1 MAYKIK
7 NTIKKIDKARYFDS
21 IESQGDV
28 ASNWLFKYKTLNING
43 DDATTH
49 PGVPLVPEEEISKY
63 YPHPLNDPL
72 GTIFFNSGSESIYLS
87 NTISNIIIDR
97 TKPEFVSE
105 DVQYL
110 TFGNK
115 RKCKFTIKSNSLI
128 DVCQLIIGVLEYKN
142 GDIDNS
148 IEFTK
153 LYYCQRQQPDEI
165 KYNDHIHNITYQK
178 TGDTYTLYFE
188 LDTTDLDL
196 ERKVEKID
204 EHTEDVTSKSICIQI
219 WNIAGNSATYITS
232 DSWKNVEGVIDDLK
246 PLIIEFIDDDINPK
260 SKIISANVEG
270 KVRVKVTNP
279 NEELWS
285 IQPTVKLTD
294 KSVGYI
300 DESQMEYNPE
310 TGVLLFYVTHI
321 NSNGML
327 TVEAWIDVENSEIA
341 DYVKQ
346 KTHAKKSLGPFRFED
361 EGRKYKFNGYT
372 PTYLNDELY
381 KSFVQYVQDFLNTS
395 QFSLNNGHYI
405 STLEKIARINNFND
419 PIRIENPLLA
429 EYTKQYNI
437 EVNPVLDKYV
447 YYLNH
452 QTGDSEE
459 EEE

>member
-7 NTIKKIDKARYFDS
+7 NTIKKTNKSRYFDS

-28 ASNWLFKYKTLNING
+28 ASNWLFKYTTLNTAGQDI
-43 DDATTH
+43 TTH
-49 PGVPLVPEEEISKY
+49 PDLPIDENPEH

-87 NTISNIIIDR
+87 NTISNVIIDR

-128 DVCQLIIGVLEYKN
+128 DVCQLIIGVLVYKN
-142 GDIDNS
+142 DDIDHS
-148 IEFTK
+148 QLEKT
-153 LYYCQRQQPDEI
+153 LYNCQRINPDEI
-165 KYNDHIHNITYQK
+165 IYDEKIHNITYQK

-188 LDTTDLDL
+188 LDADLDL
-196 ERKVEKID
+196 EKKVENNG
-204 EHTEDVTSKSICIQI
+204 DVISKSICMQI

-270 KVRVKVTNP
+270 KVKVKVSNP
-279 NEELWS
+279 NKELWS

-346 KTHAKKSLGPFRFED
+346 KTYAKKSLGPFMFAD

-419 PIRIENPLLA
+419 PIRIENPLLT

>member
-1 MAYKIK
+1 M
-7 NTIKKIDKARYFDS
+7 
-21 IESQGDV
+21 
-28 ASNWLFKYKTLNING
+28 
-43 DDATTH
+43 
-49 PGVPLVPEEEISKY
+49 
-63 YPHPLNDPL
+63 
-72 GTIFFNSGSESIYLS
+72 
-87 NTISNIIIDR
+87 
-97 TKPEFVSE
+97 
-105 DVQYL
+105 
-110 TFGNK
+110 
-115 RKCKFTIKSNSLI
+115 
-128 DVCQLIIGVLEYKN
+128 
-142 GDIDNS
+142 
-148 IEFTK
+148 
-153 LYYCQRQQPDEI
+153 
-165 KYNDHIHNITYQK
+165 
-178 TGDTYTLYFE
+178 
-188 LDTTDLDL
+188 
-196 ERKVEKID
+196 
-204 EHTEDVTSKSICIQI
+204 QI

-246 PLIIEFIDDDINPK
+246 PLIIEFIDINPK
-260 SKIISANVEG
+260 DRIISANVEG
-270 KVRVKVTNP
+270 KVKVKVSNP
-279 NEELWS
+279 NRDLWS

-346 KTHAKKSLGPFRFED
+346 KTYAKESLGPFMFAD

-419 PIRIENPLLA
+419 PIRIESPLLS

>member
-7 NTIKKIDKARYFDS
+7 NTIKKTNKSRYFDS
-21 IESQGDV
+21 IFFGDGD
-28 ASNWLFKYKTLNING
+28 ARNELPPNWLFKYTTLNTAGQDI
-43 DDATTH
+43 TTH
-49 PGVPLVPEEEISKY
+49 PGELADKDQYSP
-63 YPHPLNDPL
+63 
-72 GTIFFNSGSESIYLS
+72 GTIFFDSGSESIYLS
-87 NTISNIIIDR
+87 NTISNVIIDR

-142 GDIDNS
+142 GDIDNPT
-148 IEFTK
+148 EFTK
-153 LYYCQRQQPDEI
+153 LYYCQRQYPDEI
-165 KYNDHIHNITYQK
+165 IYHEKIHNITYQK

-188 LDTTDLDL
+188 LDADLDL
-196 ERKVEKID
+196 ERKVD
-204 EHTEDVTSKSICIQI
+204 EDTKDVTSKSICMQI

-246 PLIIEFIDDDINPK
+246 PLIIEFIDINPK
-260 SKIISANVEG
+260 DRIISANVEG
-270 KVRVKVTNP
+270 KVKVKVTNP
-279 NEELWS
+279 NKDLWS

-321 NSNGML
+321 SSNGML
-327 TVEAWIDVENSEIA
+327 TVEAWIDVENSEVA
-341 DYVKQ
+341 DFVKQ
-346 KTHAKKSLGPFRFED
+346 KTYAKESLGPFMFAD

-419 PIRIENPLLA
+419 PIRIETPLLS